1 MRVESIFAIG
11 LIFALLLLVFYIG
24 LIFWV
29 LIIIIKDWKK
39 RGEVNK

>member
-1 MRVESIFAIG
+1 MKVESIFAIG

-29 LIIIIKDWKK
+29 LIIIINDWKK
-39 RGEVNK
+39 RREVNK

>member
-29 LIIIIKDWKK
+29 LIIIINDWKK
-39 RGEVNK
+39 RRGRL

>member
-29 LIIIIKDWKK
+29 LIIIINDWKK